1 MSLHF
6 LFLCSLTDL
15 GSKSP
20 KDLYSASNSET
31 FLIINEDEE
40 LEDFGSRKRI
50 ELKAAI
56 NAAEVLSA
64 TLDSTSMEVID
75 EDEEEA

>member
-1 MSLHF
+1 M
-6 LFLCSLTDL
+6 
-15 GSKSP
+15 
-20 KDLYSASNSET
+20 
-31 FLIINEDEE
+31 IINEDEE

-50 ELKAAI
+50 ELTAAI

-75 EDEEEA
+75 EDEEEAWKLQLFP